1 MKSSYLRNISIIAT
15 VFIFL
20 ILFLALANLY
30 ISIQLRNEFLNY
42 DRGKIVSIAR
52 LCTHY
57 LKTYKN
63 QSERSSLFRN
73 LSNAF
78 NVDHLI
84 ISDTLGNK
92 IFDSRSILVDFN
104 FSGTKID
111 YSLFFETLP
120 DADEMVQAGDS
131 FIFRSGTPPFYL
143 YISLSP
149 AYSAIFDNIF
159 KWHIFYITLSL
170 IFVGFLGIF
179 LIRNLFLP
187 MRYVATVAREL
198 GVELKK
204 EDFVSETFNEI
215 FKKMKVKEEMLVE
228 FSGYIAHEFRN
239 SLAAIIGLARLVEKG
254 KKSASAIIEECRT
267 MEELIARLLEYSRPV
282 ELVVSPVNVRQL
294 IDDAVTRVS
303 LPGRIQIK
311 KKIAKHIPTI
321 HGDYDLLQVVLTNL
335 LKNSIEAIKDKGTII
350 LDVLCD
356 DDLLT
361 IAITDDG
368 CGLDAQELEK
378 VFSPFYSKKESGMGL
393 GLAYVKKIVEIHKG
407 RIEVNSKKG
416 KGTTFTL
423 KLPRE
428 H

>member
-1 MKSSYLRNISIIAT
+1 VKSSYLRNISLIAT

-42 DRGKIVSIAR
+42 DRDKITSIAT
-52 LCTHY
+52 LCSSY
-57 LKTYKN
+57 LTRYKDHN
-63 QSERSSLFRN
+63 ELYYVLRN

-92 IFDSRSILVDFN
+92 IFDSRSILVDLN

-111 YSLFFETLP
+111 YSLIFKTLP
-120 DADEMVQAGDS
+120 GADEMVQADDN
-131 FIFRSGTPPFYL
+131 FIFRSGSPPFFL

-149 AYSAIFDNIF
+149 AYSVVFDDIF
-159 KWHIFYITLSL
+159 KWHVFYITISL

-187 MRYVATVAREL
+187 MRYVAAIAKDL

-215 FKKMKVKEEMLVE
+215 FKKMKLKEEMLIE

-254 KKSASAIIEECRT
+254 KKPASHIIKECRT
-267 MEELIARLLEYSRPV
+267 MEELIARLLEYSRPI
-282 ELVVSPVNVRQL
+282 EPVLSQIDVRQL
-294 IDDAVTRVS
+294 IDDAVARVS
-303 LPGRIQIK
+303 LPKQIQLRK
-311 KKIAKHIPTI
+311 NFAKHMSTLL
-321 HGDYDLLQVVLTNL
+321 GDYDLLHAALTNL
-335 LKNSIEAIKDKGTII
+335 LKNSIEAIEDEGTIS
-350 LDVLCD
+350 LDVDID
-356 DDLLT
+356 DDFLS
-361 IAITDDG
+361 IAITDSG
-368 CGLDAQELEK
+368 CGLDTQELEK
-378 VFSPFYSKKESGMGL
+378 IFSPFYSKKESGMGL
-393 GLAYVKKIVEIHKG
+393 GLAYVKKIVEIHSG
-407 RIEVNSKKG
+407 RIEVTSKKG
-416 KGTTFTL
+416 RGTTFIV
-423 KLPRE
+423 KLPLK
-428 H
+428 

>member
-30 ISIQLRNEFLNY
+30 ISIQLRDEFLNY
-42 DRGKIVSIAR
+42 DRSKIVSIAK
-52 LCTHY
+52 LCAHY
-57 LKTYKN
+57 LTTYKN
-63 QSERSSLFRN
+63 QSERNYLFRN

-78 NVDHLI
+78 TVDHLI

-92 IFDSRSILVDFN
+92 IFDSRSILVDLN
-104 FSGTKID
+104 FSSRKID

-120 DADEMVQAGDS
+120 GADEMVQAGDN
-131 FIFRSGTPPFYL
+131 FIFHNGTPPFYL

-149 AYSAIFDNIF
+149 AYSAVFGNIF
-159 KWHIFYITLSL
+159 KWHVFYITLSL

-187 MRYVATVAREL
+187 MRYVANVAREL

-215 FKKMKVKEEMLVE
+215 FKKMKLKEEMLVE

-239 SLAAIIGLARLVEKG
+239 SLAAIIGLAHLVEKR
-254 KKSASAIIEECRT
+254 KKPASDIIKECRT

-282 ELVVSPVNVRQL
+282 ELVVSPVDVRQL
-294 IDDAVTRVS
+294 IDDAVARVS
-303 LPGRIQIK
+303 LPERIQIK
-311 KKIAKHIPTI
+311 KKIAKHLPTI
-321 HGDYDLLQVVLTNL
+321 HGDYDLLHAALINL
-335 LKNSIEAIKDKGTII
+335 LKNSIEAIEDKGTITVDIHFDEDI
-350 LDVLCD
+350 LS
-356 DDLLT
+356 
-361 IAITDDG
+361 IAITDNG

-393 GLAYVKKIVEIHKG
+393 GLAYVKKIVEIHNG

-416 KGTTFTL
+416 QGTTFTL

>member
-1 MKSSYLRNISIIAT
+1 VKSSYLRTISIIAT

-42 DRGKIVSIAR
+42 DRSKIVSIAK

-57 LKTYKN
+57 LKTYNN
-63 QSERSSLFRN
+63 QSERNHLFRN

-111 YSLFFETLP
+111 YSFFFETLP
-120 DADEMVQAGDS
+120 AADEMVQAGDN
-131 FIFRSGTPPFYL
+131 FIFRNGTPPFYL

-149 AYSAIFDNIF
+149 AYSVVFDSVF

-215 FKKMKVKEEMLVE
+215 FKKMKLKEEMLVE
-228 FSGYIAHEFRN
+228 FSSYIAHEFRN

-254 KKSASAIIEECRT
+254 KKPASVIIKECRT

-282 ELVVSPVNVRQL
+282 ELVVSSVEIRQL
-294 IDDAVTRVS
+294 IDDALTRISV
-303 LPGRIQIK
+303 PEKIQIEK
-311 KKIAKHIPTI
+311 KCAKHLPTI
-321 HGDYDLLQVVLTNL
+321 QGDYDLLHAALTNL
-335 LKNSIEAIKDKGTII
+335 LKNSIEAIEDGGTIT
-350 LDVLCD
+350 LDVHFD
-356 DDLLT
+356 DDLFS
-361 IAITDDG
+361 IAITDNG
-368 CGLDAQELEK
+368 CGLDPQDMEK
-378 VFSPFYSKKESGMGL
+378 IFSPFYSKKESGMGL
-393 GLAYVKKIVEIHKG
+393 GLAYVKKIVEIHNG
-407 RIEVNSKKG
+407 RIEVTSKKG
-416 KGTTFTL
+416 QGTTFVL